1 MVDKRRCDRCRCVFF
16 EDEPCPECGPPERSG
31 ATPAPEPQEAAPEPV
46 QEPPRAKHPL
56 PSLDPYVQEFRE
68 KYGRAAQTEFYP
80 ECDDRE

>member
-31 ATPAPEPQEAAPEPV
+31 ATPAPEPQKAAPEPV

>member
-1 MVDKRRCDRCRCVFF
+1 MSSRAKCDTCKKFDPILSRTHDVGESFT
-16 EDEPCPECGPPERSG
+16 CPACIKKH
-31 ATPAPEPQEAAPEPV
+31 AAPEPV
-46 QEPPRAKHPL
+46 QEPRRAKHPL

>member
-31 ATPAPEPQEAAPEPV
+31 ATPAPEPEKAAPEPV
-46 QEPPRAKHPL
+46 QEPRRAKHPL

-68 KYGRAAQTEFYP
+68 KYGRAAQEEFYP